1 MAQETE
7 TVLRKSLDAVDRH
20 QKRLMWGVVIATV
33 LLLVGFY
40 RLHAGRMGDVRTAIG
55 ASMVVVAF
63 WTSGLTLVV
72 VLQITVATKR
82 ILRAIDIASKPRQ

>member
-1 MAQETE
+1 MSEEAE

-20 QKRLMWGVVIATV
+20 QKRLIWAVVTLSV
-33 LLLVGFY
+33 LLLLAFY

-55 ASMVVVAF
+55 ASVVVLAF
-63 WTSGLTLVV
+63 WTSGLACVI

-82 ILRAIDIASKPRQ
+82 ILRAIDLTSKPRT